1 MRYQAFKSNFI
12 GSLEEKRF
20 LKYLCIGLVSL
31 NIVALAGWLKKDTSV
46 ILVPPGLSEKTEI
59 ATNKASEGYK
69 KAWGAYA
76 ASLLG
81 NVTPEN
87 ADFVREA
94 LSTMV
99 SGEINMLIGEQ
110 ITEELETLKREQV
123 SSTFEMRSV
132 VYEPE
137 TDKVFVTGWNR
148 LLGVAGTD
156 GKVEPTEQTF
166 ELIIDVKQ
174 YSPIITH
181 MASYAS
187 QPRLLTVLKQEEI
200 KNNYEAE
207 LKKQQSQ
214 KQ

>member
-1 MRYQAFKSNFI
+1 MRYQAYKSTFI
-12 GSLEEKRF
+12 GSLDEKRF
-20 LKYLCIGLVSL
+20 LKMLCIGLL
-31 NIVALAGWLKKDTSV
+31 ATNIVALGGWLKKDTSI
-46 ILVPPGLSEKTEI
+46 ILVPPGLSERSEI

-69 KAWGAYA
+69 KAWGAFA

-99 SGEINMLIGEQ
+99 SGEISMLIGEQ
-110 ITEELETLKREQV
+110 ISEELETLKKEQV

-137 TDKVFVTGWNR
+137 TDKVFITGWNR
-148 LLGVAGTD
+148 LLGVLGTE
-156 GKVEPTEQTF
+156 GKVQPTEQTF
-166 ELIIDVKQ
+166 EFIIDVKQ

-200 KNNYEAE
+200 KNKYEEE
-207 LKKQQSQ
+207 LKKQKPQN
-214 KQ
+214 